1 MHRKLL
7 IILSI
12 AMGLFQL
19 KGQENKIE
27 SRAYRATL
35 STLLSHTVS
44 EVSVKE
50 AADLKDKALFL
61 DARELNEFEV
71 SHIKNALHVG
81 YDNFNQSA
89 IDTLDKNQKIIIYC
103 SVGYRSEKIS
113 EKLLEQGFK
122 DVSNLYG
129 GIFEWINQGEKVYI
143 NNEQTN
149 NIHPYSSVWGIW
161 LKRGKKVYK

>member
-1 MHRKLL
+1 MHKV
-7 IILSI
+7 LSI
-12 AMGLFQL
+12 LLFAMTLFHL
-19 KGQENKIE
+19 KGQDKRIE

-35 STLLSHTVS
+35 STLLSHSVT

-50 AADLKDKALFL
+50 AAAIKKEALFL
-61 DARELNEFEV
+61 DARELNEYEV
-71 SHIKNALHVG
+71 SHIQDALHVG

-89 IDTLDKNQKIIIYC
+89 VDTLDKNLKIIIYC

-113 EKLLEQGFK
+113 EKLIEQGFK

-129 GIFEWINQGEKVYI
+129 GIFEWVNQGEKIY
-143 NNEQTN
+143 NNKDQTD